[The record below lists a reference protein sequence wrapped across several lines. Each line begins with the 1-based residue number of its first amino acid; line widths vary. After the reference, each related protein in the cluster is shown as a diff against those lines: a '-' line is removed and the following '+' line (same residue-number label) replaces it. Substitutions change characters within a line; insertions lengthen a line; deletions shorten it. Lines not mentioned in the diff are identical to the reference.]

1 MFVQE
6 IKSYNWYVMKNDL
19 LTVNYY
25 LTLLVP
31 PDFGGASKKCQ
42 GQF

>member
-1 MFVQE
+1 MHILSDGDHFLE
-6 IKSYNWYVMKNDL
+6 EL
-19 LTVNYY
+19 LQMLV

-42 GQF
+42 GEF